1 MKVAFLDRDGTIIKD
16 YPDEEWATKSTPE
29 FFPKSIAS
37 LKAIQ
42 TKGYEIIIIT
52 NQYLINDGIITEQQY
67 QRFNKKFIQKLE
79 QEGVNIKAVFYCPHN
94 DGDNCN
100 CKKPKPGLIL
110 QALKKYPEIEL
121 DKSFFVGDSEV
132 DIGIASYFDLP
143 IYVIQRESLYS
154 KSRRIEDLSDV
165 VLYC

>member
-16 YPDEEWATKSTPE
+16 YPDEEWGTKSIPE

-42 TKGYEIIIIT
+42 AKGYEIIIIT
-52 NQYLINDGIITEQQY
+52 NQYLISDGIITEEQY
-67 QRFNKKFIQKLE
+67 QQFNKKFIQKLE
-79 QEGVNIKAVFYCPHN
+79 QEGIKIKAVFYCPHN

-143 IYVIQRESLYS
+143 IYAIKRESTYS
-154 KSRRIEDLSDV
+154 KSKRIEDLSDV
-165 VLYC
+165 LSNC